1 METVERKLST
11 WKVNYLSI
19 RGRVTLIK
27 SVLSNPPLYY
37 FSIFKCPASIIK
49 RLERLLSEFLWYG
62 TSAQKKSHLVDWAN
76 IYKPKEGGLGIRPLK
91 QMNQA
96 LLDNWLWRIG
106 DGSEGLWRQ
115 VLERKYNLLRHGR
128 DVQEA
133 PKNSFAIWKGI
144 LSVRRLFMENM
155 RYQTQS
161 GEKILFWKDRWTGE
175 RTPSAQFPY
184 LFRCVKEATAS
195 S

>member
-1 METVERKLST
+1 
-11 WKVNYLSI
+11 
-19 RGRVTLIK
+19 
-27 SVLSNPPLYY
+27 
-37 FSIFKCPASIIK
+37 
-49 RLERLLSEFLWYG
+49 
-62 TSAQKKSHLVDWAN
+62 
-76 IYKPKEGGLGIRPLK
+76 
-91 QMNQA
+91 MNKA
-96 LLDNWLWRIG
+96 LLGNWLWRIG
-106 DGSEGLWRQ
+106 DGSERLWIK
-115 VLERKYNLLRHGR
+115 VLEWKYKLPRHR
-128 DVQEA
+128 WDVQEA
-133 PKNSFAIWKGI
+133 PKESSATWKGI